1 MVIILFFRYTVLEFS
16 KEGGGTRAKWDT
28 VSIEISRI
36 QNVVSNE
43 LQLLERII
51 AKSNQS
57 DVSLANSV
65 CQHLIQ
71 SQGKRIRPMVLI
83 LSALASGYQS
93 HENLHLDLA
102 CIIEFIHTATLLHDD
117 VIDNGDQRRHQ
128 PTAHTLWGNTAS
140 ILSGDLLYAK
150 AFRKIAEIKSPAVL
164 QVLAEATEKIV
175 EGELEHLQ
183 CKRKITTSKLTY
195 LNVISAKT
203 AKLFSVATHLG
214 CMISTNIDCIDSMAE
229 YGHHLGIIFQIM
241 DDILDIE
248 SPNTLGKPKGQDVLE
263 GKPTLPLILAYEH
276 ASPED
281 KQTIE
286 DLFLDEKTTIEDLAP
301 FIEKTNAIALAK
313 QEAHTACNLAKDC
326 LKVLPDSE
334 YKDALADLVDF
345 AYSRNH

>member
-1 MVIILFFRYTVLEFS
+1 M
-16 KEGGGTRAKWDT
+16 
-28 VSIEISRI
+28 
-36 QNVVSNE
+36 
-43 LQLLERII
+43 LERII

-57 DVSLANSV
+57 DISLANSV

-71 SQGKRIRPMVLI
+71 SQGKRIRPLVLI
-83 LSALASGYQS
+83 LTALALGYQS

-102 CIIEFIHTATLLHDD
+102 CIIEFIHTATLVHDD

-128 PTAHTLWGNTAS
+128 PTAHLLWGNTAS

-150 AFRKIAEIKSPAVL
+150 AFRKIAAIKSPAIL
-164 QVLAEATEKIV
+164 QVLAEATENIV

-214 CMISTNIDCIDSMAE
+214 CMINSNVDSLDAMTE
-229 YGHHLGIIFQIM
+229 YGHHLGIIFQVM

-248 SPNTLGKPKGQDVLE
+248 STSILGKPKGQDVLE
-263 GKPTLPLILAYEH
+263 GKPTLPLILAYEQV
-276 ASPED
+276 SNED
-281 KQTIE
+281 KQVIE
-286 DLFLDEKTTIEDLAP
+286 TLFSDDQTTIDDLRP
-301 FIEKTNAIALAK
+301 YIEKTNAIALAK
-313 QEAHTACNLAKDC
+313 QEALTACILAKDC

-334 YKDALADLVDF
+334 YKNALADLADF
-345 AYSRNH
+345 ALCRNH